1 MAVTRGDRSL
11 GMGEGHLYLQPPG
24 ARLSPSTCTRTHTPS
39 LRPGIKATLL
49 TTALRLP
56 LLRPHL
62 SPPTSLVT
70 SSPSTEGRRRTQ
82 EAAPSPSRGTLA
94 GHARGTWTC
103 IYPHN
108 QTCFSFLDRS
118 NDKAEEILRDPE
130 IQKAN
135 RKPLPLTSLRA
146 ALGRPARETGRAS
159 SESSPGGQSLVGQAG
174 PSARLRP
181 PRSWVGSGL
190 GSRHLRGVVQGTQLA
205 THSVSCYSGLFRLSP
220 RESRATSP
228 PGPELFVRRP
238 EVLLWPLR
246 RKPLARN
253 LGEGGAPPA
262 RNPGNEA
269 RWPLTDGEA
278 RRLGVLLPSPPPFLP
293 PHPRLV
299 LRGPPSRRET

>member
-94 GHARGTWTC
+94 GHARGTWTR

-174 PSARLRP
+174 PRARTPPAAEVLGRVRP
-181 PRSWVGSGL
+181 
-190 GSRHLRGVVQGTQLA
+190 
-205 THSVSCYSGLFRLSP
+205 RLTPSP
-220 RESRATSP
+220 RGCA
-228 PGPELFVRRP
+228 GHAVGRP
-238 EVLLWPLR
+238 QC
-246 RKPLARN
+246 
-253 LGEGGAPPA
+253 
-262 RNPGNEA
+262 
-269 RWPLTDGEA
+269 
-278 RRLGVLLPSPPPFLP
+278 
-293 PHPRLV
+293 
-299 LRGPPSRRET
+299 